1 MKFKVTFFKKNTTN
15 KRMKALTVDEL
26 LKLQKLTNY
35 KITKTEMMM

>member
-15 KRMKALTVDEL
+15 KRMKVLTVDEL

-35 KITKTEMMM
+35 KITKTEVMM